1 MTFTQKFDILSTSLE
16 FSMKKL
22 ALILTFI
29 LLFGNALAIENNL
42 PYKFDTYK
50 MEFVQNNNVNLTKT
64 EQNEYKYAQK
74 YMQKAKS
81 TPKTDKKVKY
91 YKKILKKS
99 PNYMPALYELM
110 FLNAKISNT
119 QEVYKYAK
127 KLRELNNDNILPRD
141 MLTDIIARSCF
152 HMGKY
157 NEAANEFEKITDLS
171 IAKRNYII
179 LAEAYVQLNDFN
191 NVIKY
196 ASKITKSE
204 SDFYDATELLY
215 IANYSLKNNQ
225 KAYGYSKQL
234 INLKPDVAQNYLRA
248 AQSCSDKKLKLQY
261 LYKAKKLLLENPS
274 LVLYTVDKKIAE
286 IEQEKIDTAYKK
298 ITDFL
303 IKPDW
308 TKIYINNSPDITF
321 YINNWSKR
329 QDEFFKTA
337 NNCIAKYSGNNLVK
351 CFEALNNS
359 EDKKTDDLKDL
370 LKKIEDEK
378 KQKEQELM
386 LQRLLLLQQQMNY
399 NRYYYYHPYRYYR
412 PYFYW

>member
-1 MTFTQKFDILSTSLE
+1 M
-16 FSMKKL
+16 
-22 ALILTFI
+22 
-29 LLFGNALAIENNL
+29 
-42 PYKFDTYK
+42 
-50 MEFVQNNNVNLTKT
+50 
-64 EQNEYKYAQK
+64 
-74 YMQKAKS
+74 
-81 TPKTDKKVKY
+81 
-91 YKKILKKS
+91 
-99 PNYMPALYELM
+99 
-110 FLNAKISNT
+110 
-119 QEVYKYAK
+119 
-127 KLRELNNDNILPRD
+127 
-141 MLTDIIARSCF
+141 
-152 HMGKY
+152 
-157 NEAANEFEKITDLS
+157 
-171 IAKRNYII
+171 
-179 LAEAYVQLNDFN
+179 
-191 NVIKY
+191 
-196 ASKITKSE
+196 
-204 SDFYDATELLY
+204 LY

>member
-152 HMGKY
+152 HMGK
-157 NEAANEFEKITDLS
+157 
-171 IAKRNYII
+171 
-179 LAEAYVQLNDFN
+179 
-191 NVIKY
+191 
-196 ASKITKSE
+196 
-204 SDFYDATELLY
+204 
-215 IANYSLKNNQ
+215 
-225 KAYGYSKQL
+225 
-234 INLKPDVAQNYLRA
+234 
-248 AQSCSDKKLKLQY
+248 
-261 LYKAKKLLLENPS
+261 
-274 LVLYTVDKKIAE
+274 
-286 IEQEKIDTAYKK
+286 
-298 ITDFL
+298 
-303 IKPDW
+303 
-308 TKIYINNSPDITF
+308 
-321 YINNWSKR
+321 
-329 QDEFFKTA
+329 
-337 NNCIAKYSGNNLVK
+337 
-351 CFEALNNS
+351 
-359 EDKKTDDLKDL
+359 
-370 LKKIEDEK
+370 
-378 KQKEQELM
+378 
-386 LQRLLLLQQQMNY
+386 
-399 NRYYYYHPYRYYR
+399 
-412 PYFYW
+412 